1 MLKFM
6 LGLGF
11 STFRFSLG
19 RTDPNSLHPSKRAL
33 GFIFTERLIWSA
45 KTFPEKQ
52 LRHPSVSVSKKI
64 TCQLHRNVN
73 AKFNSF
79 KNISVEAK

>member
-1 MLKFM
+1 M

-19 RTDPNSLHPSKRAL
+19 RTDPNSLRPSKRAL

-52 LRHPSVSVSKKI
+52 LRRP
-64 TCQLHRNVN
+64 
-73 AKFNSF
+73 
-79 KNISVEAK
+79 

>member
-1 MLKFM
+1 M

-11 STFRFSLG
+11 SIFRFSLR
-19 RTDPNSLHPSKRAL
+19 RTDPNSLRPSNRAL

-52 LRHPSVSVSKKI
+52 TVSVSKKI

-73 AKFNSF
+73 AKFNSV